1 MSLTV
6 QDVIRVLPRSSG
18 PNGSTVDGLIT
29 GNLNQ
34 MVQGV
39 AVSFIA
45 SHETIEKA
53 AQLGA
58 NLFIT
63 HEGVF
68 YEHHGSRAEEQ
79 EINDP
84 VILRKKEQIKSHQMI
99 LYRYHDGPHQ
109 AVPDIITH
117 GLLQALE
124 WDTYQYSH
132 LKHACLVT
140 LPEPL
145 SVQQIVQHLKDRL
158 DLPYVRFAGDSEQKC
173 SEIALTTGYRG
184 GSNIALPLF
193 TEQRIDLLIAGE
205 GPEWETPEYVQDAVS
220 QGSTLSQILIGHA
233 ASEEPGMKVIAQQ
246 IRDHFPDL
254 PVYFIPASP
263 VIKVL

>member
-6 QDVIRVLPRSSG
+6 QDVINVLPLSSG
-18 PNGSTVDGLIT
+18 PEGSTVDGLIT

-34 MVQGV
+34 KVQGV
-39 AVSFIA
+39 AVTFVA

-68 YEHHGSRAEEQ
+68 YEHHGSRAEKELT
-79 EINDP
+79 NP
-84 VILRKKEQIKSHQMI
+84 VISRKKEQIKSHQMI

-132 LKHACLVT
+132 LKYACLVT

-158 DLPYVRFAGDSEQKC
+158 VLPYVRFAGDSEQKC
-173 SEIALTTGYRG
+173 SEIALTAGYRG

-220 QGSTLSQILIGHA
+220 QGSPQAQILIGHA
-233 ASEEPGMKVIAQQ
+233 ASEEPGMKAVAQQ

>member
-1 MSLTV
+1 M
-6 QDVIRVLPRSSG
+6 
-18 PNGSTVDGLIT
+18 DGLIT

-34 MVQGV
+34 IVQGV

-45 SHETIEKA
+45 SHEAIEKA
-53 AQLGA
+53 AELGA

-68 YEHHGSRAEEQ
+68 YEHRGSRAEKKV
-79 EINDP
+79 INDP
-84 VILRKKEQIKSHQMI
+84 VILRKKEQIDSFQMV

-109 AVPDIITH
+109 TVPDIITH
-117 GLLQALE
+117 GLLQALG
-124 WDTYQYSH
+124 WDMYQYNH
-132 LKHACLVT
+132 LQHACIIT

-145 SVQQIVQHLKDRL
+145 SVQQIVHHLKDRL
-158 DLPYVRFAGDSEQKC
+158 DLPYVRFAGDSEQECRKV
-173 SEIALTTGYRG
+173 ALTAGYRG
-184 GSNIALPLF
+184 GGNISLPLF

-220 QGSTLSQILIGHA
+220 QGSQQSQILIGHA
-233 ASEEPGMKVIAQQ
+233 ASEEPGMKVVAQQ
-246 IRDHFPDL
+246 IQDHFPDL
-254 PVYFIPASP
+254 PVYFIPTSR